1 MAVKQRTGAQE
12 AFMRWALA
20 AILAKPGHPLLFLID
35 PVAKDWHSRLGSRH
49 KDAFRNEHFPTVQA
63 GHLVSFH
70 GLDDAAHE
78 RLALQDADFNQEQN
92 YTVETRG
99 RRGIVISTA
108 IEIGG
113 VPVELRTARMWENV
127 GVLVPKGSVAA
138 ARPHPGWAL
147 SG

>member
-1 MAVKQRTGAQE
+1 MAAKQRTGAQE

-20 AILAKPGHPLLFLID
+20 AILAKPGHPLGFLVD
-35 PVAKDWHSRLGSRH
+35 PVTKDWHSRLGSRH
-49 KDAFRNEHFPTVQA
+49 RDAFRNEHFPAVQA

-70 GLDDAAHE
+70 DLDDVANE

-92 YTVETRG
+92 YSVETHG
-99 RRGIVISTA
+99 RRGIVISPA

-127 GVLVPKGSVAA
+127 GVLAPKGTVAKA
-138 ARPHPGWAL
+138 KPHQGWAL